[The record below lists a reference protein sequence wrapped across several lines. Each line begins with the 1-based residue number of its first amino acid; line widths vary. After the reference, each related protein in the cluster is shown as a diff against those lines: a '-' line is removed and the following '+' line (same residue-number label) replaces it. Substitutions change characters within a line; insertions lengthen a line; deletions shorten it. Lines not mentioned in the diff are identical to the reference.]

1 MRKVLL
7 STPDLAAV
15 VCTYAAGERHSRHT
29 DALSRISLLVRG
41 GYREEANSGAITM
54 RPGDVLLKSRHAAHE
69 DTFGENGATLVALEF
84 LQDDPFEATGAQD
97 LWRRRSDG
105 YAMRHAIAFLEA
117 AFAGDSLGAS
127 AAGEELL
134 ADCGRALSRRS
145 APPIWLR
152 RIKDALDEGGLAE
165 IDVAAHARAAG
176 AHPAHASRLFRQ
188 CYGQSI
194 TEYAQA
200 QSVRR
205 AIALLGERNASLSD
219 TAAAAGFYDQSHM
232 NRIFRRVLGRSPGA
246 HRTLL
251 AAVC

>member
-7 STPDLAAV
+7 STPGLAAV

-41 GYREEANSGAITM
+41 GYREETDSGAITM
-54 RPGDVLLKSRHAAHE
+54 RPGDVLLKSRRAAHE
-69 DTFGENGATLVALEF
+69 DAFGENGATLVALEF
-84 LQDDPFEATGAQD
+84 LQDDPFDAPEARD

-105 YAMRHAIAFLEA
+105 YAMRHAVAFLEA
-117 AFAGDSLGAS
+117 ALVGDRLSAG
-127 AAGEELL
+127 AAGEDLI
-134 ADCGRALSRRS
+134 ADCGRTPARRDG
-145 APPIWLR
+145 APLWLR
-152 RIKDALDEGGLAE
+152 RIKHALDEGGLAE
-165 IDVAAHARAAG
+165 IDVASRARAAG

-205 AIALLGERNASLSD
+205 ALALLGERDASLSD

-232 NRIFRRVLGRSPGA
+232 NRVFRRVLGRSPGA
-246 HRTLL
+246 HRALL
-251 AAVC
+251 ASVC